1 MKMKDVIETFGK
13 VMEMK
18 YEYKILPGHRKA
30 MSAIQRCR
38 TEESGTIHVKCPECG
53 DVEVFSHSCGNR
65 NCPACQNHETTQ
77 WINRQMEKLLPV
89 DYFMVTVTVPYE
101 LRMAVWYNQKKCYNA
116 LFDTAF
122 LAMKEIAKNP
132 KHLGG
137 DIGMTAV
144 LHTHARNLDYHPHIH
159 FIIPGGAVDKKN
171 KLWKKKKG
179 KYLFPWKKL
188 SKLFKGKLLA
198 LLKEQKIDFPKSVY
212 KKEWRVNMKEAGSGR
227 EALLYL
233 SRYLYRGVISEKK
246 IFNNH
251 NGTVTFSYI
260 ESATGIKKYRTMK
273 GEDFLFHVIQ
283 HVLPKGFRRCRDY
296 GFLHGNAKK
305 ILKLLQLIL
314 QVKLEDEI
322 ENKRPEYK
330 CPKCGS
336 RMRIMYHTFPDRVK
350 SIKFKRIT
358 LNPSLLVL
366 SLFCG

>member
-1 MKMKDVIETFGK
+1 MKMKDAIRTFGK

-18 YEYKILPGHRKA
+18 YKDKILPGHKKA

-38 TEESGTIHVKCPECG
+38 TEESGTIHVICPECG
-53 DVEVFSHSCGNR
+53 DIEIFNHSCGNR

-77 WINRQMEKLLPV
+77 WINRQLDKLLPV
-89 DYFMVTVTVPYE
+89 DYFMVTVTVPFE
-101 LRMAVWYNQKKCYNA
+101 LRQTVWCNQKKCYNA
-116 LFDTAF
+116 LFDA
-122 LAMKEIAKNP
+122 ASASMRGIAGNP

-144 LHTHARNLDYHPHIH
+144 LHTHARNLDYHPHVH
-159 FIIPGGAVDKKN
+159 FIIPGGAIDKKN

-179 KYLFPWKKL
+179 KYLFPWEKL
-188 SKLFKGKLLA
+188 SKFFRGKFLA
-198 LLKEQKIDFPKSVY
+198 ILKENGIKFPYIVY
-212 KKEWRVNMKEAGSGR
+212 KKEWRVNMKEAGSGK

-251 NGTVTFSYI
+251 DGTVTFSYI
-260 ESATGIKKYRTMK
+260 ESDTGIKRYRTMK

-296 GFLHGNAKK
+296 GFLHGNAGK

-314 QVKLEDEI
+314 RVKLE
-322 ENKRPEYK
+322 ENTETERPPYK

-336 RMRIMYHTFPDRVK
+336 RLKIMYQTFPETRK
-350 SIKFKRIT
+350 PLKFKRIIVKI
-358 LNPSLLVL
+358 PV
-366 SLFCG
+366 